1 MNTLRRLQ
9 NSGFTI
15 VELIVVIVVIGI
27 LSSVTLVSYDT
38 VSKNAYNTQI
48 IAGVVQY
55 KDTIEAYKGY
65 FRKYPP
71 TAREIANQ
79 QIAMVCLGKGYPDGY
94 CGKITNVATYEDAV
108 FAAEL
113 AKIGEGGA
121 ISVEKLDVNSGSFV
135 GAAYGIDVTSI
146 SRSPTGYA
154 RTIQYALRGSD
165 ADCKIEGAWKSALQ
179 LSPPLTACEIILE
192 SVPAR

>member
-27 LSSVTLVSYDT
+27 LASVTLVSYDT

-79 QIAMVCLGKGYPDGY
+79 QIAMVCLGKGYPDAY
-94 CGKITNVATYEDAV
+94 CGKITGVATYEDPA

-121 ISVEKLDVNSGSFV
+121 ISVEKLNVNSESFV
-135 GAAYGIDVTSI
+135 GAAYGIDITSI
-146 SRSPTGYA
+146 SKSPTGYA
-154 RTIQYALRGSD
+154 RTIQYALRGSN
-165 ADCKIEGAWKSALQ
+165 ADCKVEGAYSYALQ
-179 LSPPLTACEIILE
+179 ESPPLTACEIILE